1 MPCSEPSSGRLL
13 SWTLE
18 PGLGWIL
25 ARTFCRGLRGPVSL
39 PVQQLHILFPS
50 CGRPLLSPCGTYE
63 ETVHWPPGLGS
74 SCGLPQV
81 GCVLSIRRWFCE
93 LCVEQ
98 VLKIAA
104 TPSPGTYVIGMSER
118 SHISRLLYFQKR
130 KSFQNK
136 YPSMVNKQRSPPL
149 LPFRSHLLPRSPVFC
164 PLSTASSWVSA
175 SLVYVHLVHCSPPPI
190 ARVTFPEPR
199 SGQVAFPPV
208 AESNP
213 LCHQGQSDPSRG
225 FPGIRAST
233 PSCHVPCSTQ
243 FARFNLTAV

>member
-1 MPCSEPSSGRLL
+1 MPGLCAGVSEGPSLFLSSSFISCSPAVAGLSFHPVASTRRLCAGRLV
-13 SWTLE
+13 W
-18 PGLGWIL
+18 
-25 ARTFCRGLRGPVSL
+25 
-39 PVQQLHILFPS
+39 
-50 CGRPLLSPCGTYE
+50 
-63 ETVHWPPGLGS
+63 
-74 SCGLPQV
+74 V

-93 LCVEQ
+93 LCMEQ
-98 VLKIAA
+98 VLRIAA

-118 SHISRLLYFQKR
+118 SHVSRLLYFQKR

-164 PLSTASSWVSA
+164 PLSTASSWVSV

-233 PSCHVPCSTQ
+233 LSCHVPCSTQ